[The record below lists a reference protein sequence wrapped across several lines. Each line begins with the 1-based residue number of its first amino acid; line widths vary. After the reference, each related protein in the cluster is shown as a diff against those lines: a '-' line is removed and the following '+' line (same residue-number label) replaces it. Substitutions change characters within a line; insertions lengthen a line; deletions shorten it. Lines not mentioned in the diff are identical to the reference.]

1 LSSDSTSTLE
11 DYLAVAIFGN
21 FKYLAFMKLGE
32 ESWTYVDKYKQL
44 VFVDVLYFKGQV
56 LAIDYRSGLV
66 SIDVSTNQKNIL
78 APIDLEYTE

>member
-1 LSSDSTSTLE
+1 
-11 DYLAVAIFGN
+11 
-21 FKYLAFMKLGE
+21 MKLGE

-66 SIDVSTNQKNIL
+66 LTLV
-78 APIDLEYTE
+78 PIKKTYLRR